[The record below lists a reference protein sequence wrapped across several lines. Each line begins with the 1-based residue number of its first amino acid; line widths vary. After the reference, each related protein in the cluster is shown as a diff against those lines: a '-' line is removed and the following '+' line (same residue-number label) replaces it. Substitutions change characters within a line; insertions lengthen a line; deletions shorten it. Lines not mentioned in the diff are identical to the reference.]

1 MNGMNEVYKS
11 INEKSNGK
19 YGGLRFPCVTFDGG
33 NAQVTVVCKKSDR
46 AFVDGNIGEL
56 IAMIKDVCGFHTPIT
71 LKIKDDALTAAAL
84 RIAVVR
90 FTEKFNYVSS
100 MSHGIAAESEPSFK
114 VKLKMHGA
122 MHELAKDDYLPRLKE
137 FLQNNYV
144 EDIAVEVEVV
154 DYNSSGTAKALEHGT
169 KKEYIITSVQPYIG
183 DFKPDKARAIS
194 ALTANE
200 YNVAV
205 CGILA
210 MQTEFTS
217 KGGRPYERFLIY
229 DGDLSLQCRFMPN
242 GGKSIVNAAELTNK
256 PVCLFGNVE
265 YDGMRNEANMAVKE
279 ISLCTAEGL
288 TSPPLKAEPKS
299 YGIIFPQNY
308 EVLVQSSMFDGNTD
322 IPPSLKGEFVVFDFE
337 TTGLSVIH
345 DRPTELGAVKISDG
359 KLKES
364 FSTLIDPRREIP
376 PEVMEKTGITNEM
389 VKGQP
394 LFEDILPDFYKFTY
408 GCSLI
413 GHNISFDFPFLLRGG
428 NRSGWAFGNRRTFD
442 TMGIAPAAIHG
453 IQRLSLDNVLASL
466 GLSNDNAHRAL
477 SDAAATAKAFIAM
490 KKILAK

>member
-1 MNGMNEVYKS
+1 MNEVYKS

-19 YGGLRFPCVTFDGG
+19 YGGLRFPYVTFDGG
-33 NAQVTVVCKKSDR
+33 NAQVTVVCKKADR
-46 AFVDGNIGEL
+46 AFVDGNISEL
-56 IAMIKDVCGFHTPIT
+56 KAMLNDVCGFHTSIT
-71 LKIKDDALTAAAL
+71 LKIKDDPLTAAAL

-100 MSHGIAAESEPSFK
+100 MSHGITAESEPSFR
-114 VKLKMHGA
+114 LNIKMHAA
-122 MHELAKDDYLPRLKE
+122 MHELAKNDYIPRLKE

-144 EDIAVEVEVV
+144 EDVSLNVEIV
-154 DYNSSGTAKALEHGT
+154 DYESGGSAQALEQGT
-169 KKEYIITSVQPYIG
+169 KKEYVITSVQPYIG
-183 DFKPDKARAIS
+183 NFKPDKVRAIS
-194 ALTANE
+194 AVTANE

-229 DGDLSLQCRFMPN
+229 DGDMSLQCRFMPN
-242 GGKSIVNAAELTNK
+242 GSKSIVNAAELTNK
-256 PVCLFGNVE
+256 PVCLLGNVE
-265 YDGMRNEANMAVKE
+265 YDGVRNEASMSVKE
-279 ISLCTAEGL
+279 ISLCTADGL
-288 TSPPLKAEPKS
+288 TPPAVKPEPKS

-308 EVLVQSSMFDGNTD
+308 EVLVQSSMFDGNTEV
-322 IPPSLKGEFVVFDFE
+322 PQSLKGDFVVFDFE

-364 FSTLIDPRREIP
+364 FSTLIDPRRGIP

-408 GCSLI
+408 GCALI

-442 TMGIAPAAIHG
+442 TMGMAPAAIHG
-453 IQRLSLDNVLASL
+453 IQRLSLDSVLENL

-490 KKILAK
+490 KKILAKK

>member
-1 MNGMNEVYKS
+1 MNEIYKS

-19 YGGLRFPCVTFDGG
+19 YGILRFPCVTFNG
-33 NAQVTVVCKKSDR
+33 NNAEVTVVCKKSDR
-46 AFVDGNIGEL
+46 AFVDDNLREL
-56 IAMIKDVCGFHTPIT
+56 TDIVKEACGFHTPVK

-100 MSHGIAAESEPSFK
+100 MSHGITAETEPNVK
-114 VKLKMHGA
+114 VKLKMHSA
-122 MHELAKDDYLPRLKE
+122 MHELAKNDYLPRLKE

-144 EDIAVEVEVV
+144 EDVTVDVEVV
-154 DYNSSGTAKALEHGT
+154 DYESGGSAQALAQGT

-194 ALTANE
+194 AITTNE

-217 KGGRPYERFLIY
+217 KGGRAYDRFLIY
-229 DGDLSLQCRFMPN
+229 DGDLSLQCKFFPN
-242 GGKSIVNAAELTNK
+242 GMGKSIATAYELINK
-256 PVCLFGNVE
+256 LVCVLGNVE
-265 YDGMRNEANMAVKE
+265 YDGMRNEASMTVKE

-288 TSPPLKAEPKS
+288 TPPPLKAEPKS
-299 YGIIFPQNY
+299 YGLIVPQNY
-308 EVLVQSSMFDGNTD
+308 EVLVQSSMFDGSMD
-322 IPPSLKGEFVVFDFE
+322 VPPSLKGDFVVFDFE
-337 TTGLSVIH
+337 TTGLSVIY

-376 PEVMEKTGITNEM
+376 PEVVEKTGITNEM

-413 GHNISFDFPFLLRGG
+413 GHNIGFDFPFLLRGG

-442 TMGIAPAAIHG
+442 TMGIAPAAIPG
-453 IQRLSLDNVLASL
+453 IARLSLDNVLASL

-490 KKILAK
+490 KKLLAKS

>member
-1 MNGMNEVYKS
+1 MNEIYKS
-11 INEKSNGK
+11 ICEKSNGK
-19 YGGLRFPCVTFDGG
+19 YSGLRFPCVTFGG
-33 NAQVTVVCKKSDR
+33 NVAEVTVVCKKSDK
-46 AFVDGNIGEL
+46 ALVDGNIGEL
-56 IAMIKDVCGFHTPIT
+56 TAIIQDACGFHTPVK
-71 LKIKDDALTAAAL
+71 LKIKDDAITAAAL

-100 MSHGIAAESEPSFK
+100 MSHGITAESEPSFK
-114 VKLKMHGA
+114 VKLKMHSA

-144 EDIAVEVEVV
+144 EDIAVDVEVV
-154 DYNSSGTAKALEHGT
+154 DYDSSGTAHALEQGT
-169 KKEYIITSVQPYIG
+169 KKEYVIISAQPYIG

-229 DGDLSLQCRFMPN
+229 DGDLSLQCRYMPN

-256 PVCLFGNVE
+256 PVCLLGNVE
-265 YDGMRNEANMAVKE
+265 YDGMRNEASMAVKE

-288 TSPPLKAEPKS
+288 TPPPPLKAEPKS
-299 YGIIFPQNY
+299 YGLIFPQSY
-308 EVLVQSSMFDGNTD
+308 EVLVQSSMFDGNLD
-322 IPPSLKGEFVVFDFE
+322 IPSSLKGDFVVFDFE

-359 KLKES
+359 KLKAS
-364 FSTLIDPRREIP
+364 FSSLIDPRREIP
-376 PEVMEKTGITNEM
+376 PEVVEKTGITNDM

-413 GHNISFDFPFLLRGG
+413 GHNIAFDFPFLLRGG

-442 TMGIAPAAIHG
+442 TMGIAPRAIPG
-453 IQRLSLDNVLASL
+453 IQRLSLDNVLESL

-490 KKILAK
+490 KKLLAKQ